1 MSDIKDRLFT
11 MRQAAEM
18 EGVGLTTIF
27 NRVRRGEY
35 EVLEDGTRNR
45 KITGRSI
52 LCRREIHL
60 RPAKYGLRAGIKG
73 VPAKANAGKTAE
85 VGA

>member
-11 MRQAAEM
+11 MRQAAEI

-52 LCRREIHL
+52 LCRRETHL

-73 VPAKANAGKTAE
+73 VPSKANASTDKQ

>member
-1 MSDIKDRLFT
+1 
-11 MRQAAEM
+11 M

-52 LCRREIHL
+52 LCRRETHL

-73 VPAKANAGKTAE
+73 VPSKTNASTDKR